1 MKILLFGGA
10 FDPPHLGHHSIV
22 KNILD
27 QNLADQVWYVPTK
40 THPFAKKLSSD
51 SHRMKMLGFLVSTDK
66 RTRIETFE
74 LDKEGVSFSQETL
87 DALSKKYP
95 KHEFSWLIGSD
106 NLKNFHL
113 WGDSK
118 GRDFKEML
126 SKYHFYVYP
135 RKGFEFS
142 PLYENMTPL
151 RDMEEI
157 VVSSTLVKE
166 KIAKGERIND
176 LVMDK
181 VIKYVKENNL
191 YKKER

>member
-10 FDPPHLGHHSIV
+10 FDPPHLGHHSIT

-27 QNLADQVWYVPTK
+27 QNLADQIWYVPTK
-40 THPFAKKLSSD
+40 THPFAKKLSLD
-51 SHRMKMLGFLVSTDK
+51 KHRLKMLSFLVATDK

-74 LDKEGVSFSQETL
+74 LDKDGVSFSHETL
-87 DALSKKYP
+87 DSLSKKHP

-106 NLKNFHL
+106 NLKKFHL

-126 SKYHFYVYP
+126 SKYRFYVYP
-135 RKGFEFS
+135 RKGFEFF
-142 PLYENMTPL
+142 PLHENMIPL
-151 RDMEEI
+151 KNMEEI

-166 KIAKGERIND
+166 KMEKDESIDA
-176 LVMDK
+176 LVMDE
-181 VIKYVKENNL
+181 VIQYMEENNL